1 MPQATTDLSRF
12 DFSRKKLA
20 GRDWR
25 GAWLIGADLSA
36 ADLTGA
42 GMKQADFTDAKLRA
56 TRRKSTTLRHAI
68 FSRRTCGVADL
79 ANADVWNASFDKT
92 INMIDSAHEGLVE
105 PFVARNRN

>member
-68 FSRRTCGVADL
+68 FSRRTYGVADL

-92 INMIDSAHEGLVE
+92 INMTDSAHEGLVE
-105 PFVARNRN
+105 PFVARNRK